1 MEKIV
6 NLQASA
12 GGSAASAVSRRSQT
26 GASEA
31 KDDFIRLLQQQK
43 ESAKQ
48 PEDTKD
54 TKKDQKIDD
63 VKVDEKQPEAAVEEP
78 VEEKVDPED
87 ELLELAQLELQLQQ
101 NLLQQSIVQNAEPE
115 TEEVLTAVDVS
126 AAEEVPAVTFEAA
139 SVETE
144 PVTSALLE
152 QPKTEALKTEEQ
164 TAPVPAEAVQ
174 PEQKPE
180 QVQAAFA
187 KNQGENSEAK
197 GELRDIRTP
206 AAEKREPVRMEGP
219 AENPAADAGATAQA
233 QTQTAEA
240 PVESQR
246 PEEPFGTKF
255 QSQETQ
261 MKSTVEDLPQEL
273 GKAVMPGKAGDSQ
286 TLTVELEPV
295 SLGKLTIRL
304 QYEEGRTLVSVMT
317 SNPKTLELLN
327 EKATEIAAI
336 LKDRTGEE
344 TVIYTE
350 EPQREPGEEANEQG
364 NRGGQPREH
373 KEQKEEQRSQTES
386 FVQQLRLGLV

>member
-48 PEDTKD
+48 PEDTKE

-63 VKVDEKQPEAAVEEP
+63 VKADEKQPEAAVEEP

-164 TAPVPAEAVQ
+164 TAPVPAEAAQ

-197 GELRDIRTP
+197 GELRDTRTP
-206 AAEKREPVRMEGP
+206 AAEKQEPVRMES
-219 AENPAADAGATAQA
+219 AVENPAADAGASAQV
-233 QTQTAEA
+233 QTAEA

-304 QYEEGRTLVSVMT
+304 EYEEGRTLVSVMA

-350 EPQREPGEEANEQG
+350 EPQREPGEEANEQE

>member
-48 PEDTKD
+48 PEDTKE

-63 VKVDEKQPEAAVEEP
+63 VKADEKQPEAAVEEP

-144 PVTSALLE
+144 PVTSAFLE

-164 TAPVPAEAVQ
+164 TAPVPAEAAQ

-180 QVQAAFA
+180 QVQAAFT

-197 GELRDIRTP
+197 GELRDTRTP
-206 AAEKREPVRMEGP
+206 AAEKQEPVRMES
-219 AENPAADAGATAQA
+219 AVENPAADAGASAQV
-233 QTQTAEA
+233 QTAEA

-304 QYEEGRTLVSVMT
+304 EYEEGRTLVSVMA

-350 EPQREPGEEANEQG
+350 EPQREPGEEANEQE